1 MMGEAIWNIVRYGAV
16 LVCVT
21 VLVGCESLPLAAGND
36 TALHAPRPRSLVLD
50 SRRMRKADSQTDRSG
65 LLPWYAY
72 RNDARLTATVG
83 YDGGTIEH
91 SSTLTYDRQR
101 SHGGRIHDDFYETT
115 YRIRHSSTAR

>member
-1 MMGEAIWNIVRYGAV
+1 MLVNIVRYGAV

-21 VLVGCESLPLAAGND
+21 VLIGCESPPLAVGND
-36 TALHAPRPRSLVLD
+36 TAYYAGRPRSLVLD
-50 SRRMRKADSQTDRSG
+50 SRRMRQADSQADRGG

-91 SSTLTYDRQR
+91 STTLTYDRQR